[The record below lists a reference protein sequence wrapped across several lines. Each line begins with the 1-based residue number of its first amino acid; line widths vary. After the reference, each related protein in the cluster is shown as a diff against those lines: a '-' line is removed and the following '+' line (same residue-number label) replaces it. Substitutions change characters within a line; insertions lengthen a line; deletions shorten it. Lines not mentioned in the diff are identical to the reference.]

1 LIVALTII
9 SPLGWLIYSLGM
21 PARGLKMAIV
31 IAPILVAGFVLGL
44 PFGPVGVA
52 YAYSV
57 VMVLWIVPVTA
68 WAVHGTNLSLAEV
81 VQAASRPLG
90 FGAVAGLAAFGV
102 GLPCESLPPL
112 ARLVIQSSA
121 LLVVYGALLYFAG
134 GQKQLYLEVLRGL
147 DFRGRGEA

>member
-1 LIVALTII
+1 MKLK
-9 SPLGWLIYSLGM
+9 
-21 PARGLKMAIV
+21 RGT
-31 IAPILVAGFVLGL
+31 PPRLVF
-44 PFGPVGVA
+44 
-52 YAYSV
+52 
-57 VMVLWIVPVTA
+57 TA
-68 WAVHGTNLSLAEV
+68 EECTLLAEV
-81 VQAASRPLG
+81 LQAASRPLG

-112 ARLVIQSSA
+112 ARLVIQSSV